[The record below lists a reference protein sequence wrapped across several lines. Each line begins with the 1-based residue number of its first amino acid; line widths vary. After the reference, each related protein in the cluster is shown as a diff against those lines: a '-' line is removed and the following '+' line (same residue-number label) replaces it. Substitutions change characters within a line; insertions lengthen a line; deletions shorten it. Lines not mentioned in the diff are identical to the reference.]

1 MDNDELYTWFLDNYE
16 KSTEGFGKLKD
27 VYTEWKNSDL
37 FMNLSKAERR
47 KNNEKH
53 FKQLVDENMELR
65 KCYTDLHTKRIE
77 GKLKQHRSVI
87 MNWKPKQ
94 SNELVEELFSDEE

>member
-1 MDNDELYTWFLDNYE
+1 M
-16 KSTEGFGKLKD
+16 KLKD

-65 KCYTDLHTKRIE
+65 KCYADRTKVN
-77 GKLKQHRSVI
+77 GKTIRSVVL
-87 MNWKPKQ
+87 NWKPKAG
-94 SNELVEELFSDEE
+94 ECMVEEFDSDEE